1 MKFKNESEFIVQSV
15 AEDGVVNSVMI
26 HHETK
31 NEIISPALGTLKS
44 WKDNNSP
51 GLIIDSSVIKHTV
64 LTRLPLTCN
73 TIQGLQKSSNHDRPL
88 EVLFV
93 GYYDEGRQLNWLMDN
108 HSEDNIIYNSDG
120 IPYDSRE
127 IPQIVKYEIASQL
140 NPLIADQYPYNMNV
154 TVAEPPETRHL
165 AAIHAIYDRFN
176 IKKISCN
183 KQFKFGSTSW
193 KLTETPT
200 EQFDVVVF
208 LDVPKKYNDTE
219 FDTVYVAERLGSAIR
234 PDTILI
240 DHHIPSIVEDDELR
254 FTNREN
260 KLDISPQVTKAFSTR
275 AEWDADV
282 NTGRSTHF
290 KGWLKCLN
298 AYQI

>member
-44 WKDNNSP
+44 WKANNSP

-64 LTRLPLTCN
+64 LTRSPITCN
-73 TIQGLQKSSNHDRPL
+73 TIQGLQKPSNHDRPL

-108 HSEDNIIYNSDG
+108 HSETNMVYNTDG

-127 IPQIVKYEIASQL
+127 IPQIVKYEIASQFH
-140 NPLIADQYPYNMNV
+140 PVIADQYPYNMNV
-154 TVAEPPETRHL
+154 PVVEPPESRHQG
-165 AAIHAIYDRFN
+165 AIHNVYDRFN

-193 KLTETPT
+193 ELTETPT

-208 LDVPKKYNDTE
+208 LYVPKKYDDTT
-219 FDTVYVAERLGSAIR
+219 FDTIYIADRLGSAIR
-234 PDTILI
+234 PDTILVDVDI
-240 DHHIPSIVEDDELR
+240 QGEDDELR
-254 FTNREN
+254 FSNREN
-260 KLDISPQVTKAFSTR
+260 KLDISPQVIKAFSTR

-290 KGWLKCLN
+290 KWVSKGIS

>member
-44 WKDNNSP
+44 WKANNSP

-64 LTRLPLTCN
+64 LTRSPITCN
-73 TIQGLQKSSNHDRPL
+73 TIQGLQKPSNHDRPL

-108 HSEDNIIYNSDG
+108 HSETNMVYNTDG

-127 IPQIVKYEIASQL
+127 IPQIVKYEIASQFH
-140 NPLIADQYPYNMNV
+140 PVIADQYPYNMNV
-154 TVAEPPETRHL
+154 TVVEPPESRHQG
-165 AAIHAIYDRFN
+165 AIHNVHDRFN

-183 KQFKFGSTSW
+183 KRFKFGSTSW
-193 KLTETPT
+193 ELTETPT

-208 LDVPKKYNDTE
+208 LYVPKKYDDTT
-219 FDTVYVAERLGSAIR
+219 FDTIYIADRLGSAIR
-234 PDTILI
+234 PDTILVDVDI
-240 DHHIPSIVEDDELR
+240 QGEDDELR
-254 FTNREN
+254 FSNREN
-260 KLDISPQVTKAFSTR
+260 KLDISPQVIKAFSTR

-290 KGWLKCLN
+290 KWVSKGIS